1 MTPGELLRQLNSAQV
16 LVLVAVVHDLE
27 VAVNLSAV
35 SQSLSLSLSLLDV
48 CQSAQQQLR
57 QPAISI
63 NPFYIYTC

>member
-35 SQSLSLSLSLLDV
+35 SQSLSLSLLDV